1 MARVFESIDDRLHA
15 WLTAQPMFVVATAPS
30 VGGHVNASPKGMA
43 GTFVVLG
50 PTTVAYLDYTG
61 SGAETIAHVRDN
73 GRIALMFT
81 SFSGPPRV
89 VRLQG
94 QGRVVL
100 LDDPEFAE
108 LRAVFDKPREIG
120 QRCIIVVECDR
131 IADSCG
137 YSVPLMDFVADR
149 DLLDRGQERRDD
161 AYYQTYWATRNAA
174 SIDGLPAAPVPV
186 TETS

>member
-1 MARVFESIDDRLHA
+1 MGKVFEQIDDRLHD
-15 WLTAQPMFVVATAPS
+15 WLTMQPMFVVATAPS
-30 VGGHVNASPKGMA
+30 VGGHVNASPKGMT

-61 SGAETIAHVRDN
+61 SGAETIAHLRDN

-81 SFSGPPRV
+81 AFEGPPRV

-94 QGRVVL
+94 QGRVVH
-100 LDDPEFAE
+100 LDDLEFAE
-108 LRAVFDKPREIG
+108 LRPRFGKPREIG
-120 QRCIIVVECDR
+120 QRCIVVVECDR

-149 DLLDRGQERRDD
+149 DILDRGQERRDQ
-161 AYYQTYWATRNAA
+161 AYYDRYWATRNST
-174 SIDGLPAAPVPV
+174 SIDGLPALPRRV
-186 TETS
+186 TETP